1 MDDSEIVISLAH
13 LFTLLIKIVHLH
25 VYCFSLYQ
33 HTHTKTN
40 KNNKPCIYNLLS
52 NLISMHPVD
61 L

>member
-1 MDDSEIVISLAH
+1 MDDSEIVLSLAQ
-13 LFTLLIKIVHLH
+13 LFTQLIRIVHL
-25 VYCFSLYQ
+25 YCFSLYQ

-40 KNNKPCIYNLLS
+40 KNNEPFIYNLLR